1 MLYII
6 YFEPYRVRK
15 ATKNDLESSNA
26 FRFVS
31 HLGSLLLGHPTP
43 GSRDWYRHLGKGGIT
58 KVPRRGTDRW
68 RRPYNQSIHGAA
80 GFRPAEF
87 LIPNWSRYSFAV
99 APNSCRPTFW

>member
-31 HLGSLLLGHPTP
+31 HLGSLLLGHPSP
-43 GSRDWYRHLGKGGIT
+43 GSRDSRK
-58 KVPRRGTDRW
+58 RGNHESSSAGN
-68 RRPYNQSIHGAA
+68 RPLAA
-80 GFRPAEF
+80 A
-87 LIPNWSRYSFAV
+87 L
-99 APNSCRPTFW
+99 

>member
-43 GSRDWYRHLGKGGIT
+43 VSHDWSRHLGKGGNHESSSA
-58 KVPRRGTDRW
+58 GN
-68 RRPYNQSIHGAA
+68 RPLAA
-80 GFRPAEF
+80 A
-87 LIPNWSRYSFAV
+87 L
-99 APNSCRPTFW
+99 